1 MQKKTPSGRVI
12 NFLSLLTHT
21 KGQWAG
27 KPFKV
32 LPWQKDFI
40 RPVYDTLKI
49 SGLRQ
54 YRICYIEIPKKNGK
68 TEIAA
73 GLALY
78 HLCADY
84 EKSPEVFSAAADRE
98 QASLVYMVAAQ
109 MVRSNNDLSKK
120 LLVRDSK
127 KRIIYPKKNGFYQAL
142 SSEVAS
148 KHGYSPSAVIFDEL
162 HAQPNAELWR
172 VLTAGTDYA
181 RAQQIIYVLTTAGI
195 YDINSIWWKIRKKA
209 IQVQKGII
217 KDKTF
222 FPVLFIADHEKDE
235 VSDEKVW
242 KRVNPSL
249 GRIFTLEKIRDDYE
263 IAKNDPIE
271 LQDFK
276 RFRLNIPIKS
286 LSRWLDML
294 KWQACKGDYVPE
306 DLRGEIAFGGIDL
319 SSTQDLTSRILVF
332 PRENEPW
339 RILSHSY
346 CPEDTILKKAR
357 IDKVPYDIWAEQGY
371 ITPTPGDYVDYRY
384 VIKDVVKDAEMYDL
398 IEVGYDPWAAGKVAG
413 ELNSEYGIVMVEM
426 RQGTITLSEPI
437 KDILKSVLALLLQHN
452 GSPVLRWCVDNVVMV
467 YDHNENLRPAKDKS
481 TGRIDEFVALI
492 MAWGRAMA
500 SFGTAHSVYEK
511 RGLIEV

>member
-1 MQKKTPSGRVI
+1 MTDITRSEKVI
-12 NFLSLLTHT
+12 KFLGNLTHT
-21 KGQWAG
+21 KGQWSG
-27 KPFKV
+27 KSFVV
-32 LPWQKDFI
+32 LPWQTGFI
-40 RPVYDTLKI
+40 RPVYDTVNS
-49 SGLRQ
+49 SGLRII
-54 YRICYIEIPKKNGK
+54 RICYIEVPKKNGK

-73 GLALY
+73 GLSLY
-78 HLCADY
+78 HLCADG
-84 EKSPEVFSAAADRE
+84 EQSPEVFSAAADRE

-109 MVRSNNDLSKK
+109 MVENSPVLSKK

-127 KRIIYPKKNGFYQAL
+127 KRIINPKMNGFYQAL

-172 VLTAGTDYA
+172 VLTAGTNYA
-181 RAQQIIYVLTTAGI
+181 RAQQIIYVLTTAGL

-209 IQVQKGII
+209 IQVEKGII

-222 FPVLFIADHEKDE
+222 WPVLFIADAEKDE
-235 VSDEKVW
+235 VDDEKVW

-249 GRIFTLEKIRDDYE
+249 GRIFSLDKIRQDYE

-276 RFRLNIPIKS
+276 RYRLNIPIKS
-286 LSRWLDML
+286 LKRFMDMH
-294 KWQACKGDYVPE
+294 KWEACKGDCSPE
-306 DLRGEIAFGGIDL
+306 ELRGEIAYGGIDL
-319 SSTQDLTSRILVF
+319 SSTQDLTSRVLVF
-332 PRENEPW
+332 PREDEPW
-339 RILSHSY
+339 RVLSHSY
-346 CPEDTILKKAR
+346 CPEDTIMKKSKQ
-357 IDKVPYDIWAEQGY
+357 DKVPYDIWAEQGY

-384 VIKDVVKDAEMYDL
+384 ILKDVVKDSELYDL
-398 IEVGYDPWAAGKVAG
+398 REVGYDPWAAGKVAG
-413 ELNSEYGIVMVEM
+413 ELNSDHGIEMVEM

-437 KDILKSVLALLLQHN
+437 KDILKSVLALKLQHN
-452 GSPVLRWCVDNVVMV
+452 GSPVLRWCVDNTVMV

-492 MAWGRAMA
+492 MAWGRAMV

-511 RGLIEV
+511 RGLIEA